1 MSELP
6 HTLST
11 TLPKNGKTTFLVVDL
26 RGEGIQGAKES
37 DVIIQNV
44 DKFLNDL
51 TSSKFMSVYSAFAP
65 LAKPHGEV
73 NIAEKRVLQAVP
85 GVSPKAIVY
94 TGLYLT
100 SDSLTFLLIF
110 FTLMGFYYM
119 GLSSLI
125 SIQGNQGME
134 VQPPPVGKEA

>member
-1 MSELP
+1 MSMY
-6 HTLST
+6 T
-11 TLPKNGKTTFLVVDL
+11 
-26 RGEGIQGAKES
+26 
-37 DVIIQNV
+37 
-44 DKFLNDL
+44 
-51 TSSKFMSVYSAFAP
+51 AFAP
-65 LAKPHGEV
+65 PTKPQGEV
-73 NIAEKRVLQAVP
+73 YTAEKRVLAAAP
-85 GVSPKAIVY
+85 GASPQAIVY

-134 VQPPPVGKEA
+134 VQAPPVGKEA